1 MGTEGWSIEEVN
13 GGEENNKSSDQ
24 NTQHDVS
31 LPPPSDGHGIIPRAV
46 HDVFLSRQ
54 KIENGQERVKIQ
66 MSYLEIYNEE
76 AKDLLSTGGSD
87 LLQIRDSKSDGV
99 VVQNLSC
106 HEVKSPKEV
115 SDLIKSASQKRAV
128 GATAMNAVSSRSH
141 AICTLYI
148 SIAPLLK
155 DENQNDEIDMDVV
168 DDDDESGGDGII
180 SAKLTLVDLAG
191 SERIKRTH
199 AEGARLKEG
208 ININKGLFVLGQ
220 VVSTLSELGQQQGS
234 SSSNNHIPYRD
245 SKLTRLLQDSLGGN
259 SKTIMVAC
267 VSPADS
273 NVEESINTLRYAQR
287 TRNIKNSVVRN
298 VAVAAVSPVEVA
310 RLKRENQMLKLQ
322 LLQLQS
328 QNKHKTIQIE
338 NTGQLDDPK
347 VIMNDHIHDNK
358 SDTNINGMNV
368 EGLSRLTQLNAGYSS
383 LNAQIEKLQSQ
394 IEILRQD
401 YLEASLKSDK
411 WQYKYEQIVKDRDIE
426 QGDDA
431 GLDLVSEL
439 RNQIMCLQQEK
450 EAAETDAA
458 MSRATAA
465 AIVTKGGDLEVTE
478 EVMLAEGGI
487 IFDFDKDDKCD
498 KEDEEKL
505 TRELILMNGNI
516 DQKEAMMIQMEKENA
531 TLAALRSHFEGAIGS
546 LQEEVDVLTNEREE
560 LLSKITSSE
569 NKTKCN
575 SDSNDGPNKQLRNR
589 INALEKKIQELKGKA
604 AEHARSLRLRNQA
617 EKKLQELKSDLLK
630 DKKIRGDLQRKL
642 KEEGKER
649 RAEKKA
655 ARLQASRMLRDSQ
668 KMKLELQKVKDAAA
682 KQAAVLRRKAAE
694 ALSKQK
700 TAMEQQK
707 KRSNALLMR
716 SGSFLNK
723 NEISKERKGEIL
735 VWLDREFDISE
746 TITEL
751 KKNIEEHTNLIED
764 IESKKIQF
772 LSNKENVKDNSFHA
786 ATRAIDVEIEQRN
799 AIIHTLEKNIEEL
812 LKANSV
818 KGGLQSNS
826 SQSGPFIDT
835 SFWQAISRVELR
847 FLIYFFFDKILTMKQ
862 DMRDVKANQSRI
874 LSNSIADERRRNDQ
888 VMTAMK
894 IGHSEEITTLLEST
908 KYAMESQ
915 IRKEL
920 FSDDSPHFD
929 EATQHVIEQY
939 LQSYFATHN
948 QVNESVKKDLQ
959 SIKVEHNMMKN
970 IVDEVA
976 VNLITQNE
984 AAAIVKRK
992 KKKKSSKPVTEDE
1005 IFFEEEDQNDAIIE
1019 DSDDSDWSPDSP
1031 VRRRPRS
1038 KSKSTD
1044 LPFQELNE
1052 NKKQVI
1058 G

>member
-1 MGTEGWSIEEVN
+1 MGTEGWSIEKVN
-13 GGEENNKSSDQ
+13 EREEKNKSSDH
-24 NTQHDVS
+24 NNEHDLLS
-31 LPPPSDGHGIIPRAV
+31 APPSDGHGIIPRAV

-54 KIENGQERVKIQ
+54 KIENGEERVKIQ

-76 AKDLLSTGGSD
+76 AKDLLSNGSSD
-87 LLQIRDSKSDGV
+87 LLQIRDSKADGV

-155 DENQNDEIDMDVV
+155 DENQNDEKDMDA
-168 DDDDESGGDGII
+168 DDDESGGDGFI

-220 VVSTLSELGQQQGS
+220 VVSTLSELGQQQGN

-287 TRNIKNSVVRN
+287 TRNIKNSAIRN
-298 VAVAAVSPVEVA
+298 VAVAAVSPVEFA
-310 RLKRENQMLKLQ
+310 RLRKENQMLKLQ

-328 QNKHKTIQIE
+328 EDKYKTIQMDS
-338 NTGQLDDPK
+338 TGQTGESK
-347 VIMNDHIHDNK
+347 VIMNGHIHDNNCGNN
-358 SDTNINGMNV
+358 NINGMDV
-368 EGLSRLTQLNAGYSS
+368 GGLSRLTQLNAGYSS
-383 LNAQIEKLQSQ
+383 LNAQIEKLQTQ
-394 IEILRQD
+394 VEVLRQD

-411 WQYKYEQIVKDRDIE
+411 WQYKYEQIVKDRDGK
-426 QGDDA
+426 QDDE

-458 MSRATAA
+458 ISRATAA
-465 AIVTKGGDLEVTE
+465 AIVTKGGDLEAAE
-478 EVMLAEGGI
+478 DVMLAEGGS
-487 IFDFDKDDKCD
+487 IFDLDKDDKND
-498 KEDEEKL
+498 KEEEEKL
-505 TRELILMNGNI
+505 THELILMNGNI
-516 DQKEAMMIQMEKENA
+516 DQKEAMMIQMERENA
-531 TLAALRSHFEGAIGS
+531 TLLALRSHFECAIGT

-560 LLSKITSSE
+560 LLNKVTNSE
-569 NKTKCN
+569 NKTKGT

-589 INALEKKIQELKGKA
+589 INELEKKIQELKGKA

-617 EKKLQELKSDLLK
+617 ERKLQELKSDLLK
-630 DKKIRGDLQRKL
+630 DKKLRADLQRKL

-694 ALSKQK
+694 AVSKQK

-723 NEISKERKGEIL
+723 NEISKDRKGEIL
-735 VWLDREFDISE
+735 GWLDREFDISE

-772 LSNKENVKDNSFHA
+772 ISNKENVKDNSFHA
-786 ATRAIDVEIEQRN
+786 ASRAIDVEIEQRN
-799 AIIHTLEKNIEEL
+799 AIIHSLEKNIEEV

-826 SQSGPFIDT
+826 AQSGPFTDT
-835 SFWQAISRVELR
+835 SFWQAISRIELR
-847 FLIYFFFDKILTMKQ
+847 FLIYYFFDKILTMKQ
-862 DMRDVKANQSRI
+862 DMRDLKANQNQL
-874 LSNSIADERRRNDQ
+874 LSDSIADERRRNNQ
-888 VMTAMK
+888 MITAMK
-894 IGHSEEITTLLEST
+894 IGHSEEITALLEST

-948 QVNESVKKDLQ
+948 QVNESVKRDLH
-959 SIKVEHNMMKN
+959 SIKVEHNLMKN

-984 AAAIVKRK
+984 AAAIVKRNK
-992 KKKKSSKPVTEDE
+992 KKRSSKPLTEDE
-1005 IFFEEEDQNDAIIE
+1005 VFFEEEDQHDVIIE
-1019 DSDDSDWSPDSP
+1019 DPDDSDWSPDSP
-1031 VRRRPRS
+1031 VRRRPRN

-1044 LPFQELNE
+1044 LSVQELNE